1 MSVMSKEDKN
11 AVPTASTATKCRQR
25 SDDGFTLVE
34 MLIAIIILTFGLLA
48 AGQLLLVAMGSS
60 SLSRSKGGAAGAA
73 ANKVEFLADL
83 YRQNP
88 NASDLT
94 TGSHGPDVVQVLN
107 PINNRVLNRFNVA
120 WTVATVPDPRAGK
133 NLNARMVTVT
143 VTPVDG
149 SGATHNVAG
158 LNKAVSVSSIF
169 SVRAN

>member
-1 MSVMSKEDKN
+1 MSKSGIKVLPTGNN
-11 AVPTASTATKCRQR
+11 AEEGRQR
-25 SDDGFTLVE
+25 SDGGFTLVE

-48 AGQLLLVAMGSS
+48 AGQLLMVAMGSS
-60 SLSRSKGGAAGAA
+60 SLSRSKGGAASAA

-88 NASDLT
+88 NAADLT
-94 TGSHGPDVVQVLN
+94 TGSHGPEVVQILN
-107 PINNRVLNRFNVA
+107 PINNRVLNRFNVN

-143 VTPVDG
+143 ATPIDG
-149 SGATHNVAG
+149 SGASHNMAG
-158 LNKAVSVSSIF
+158 LNKTVSVSSIF